1 MADITANTI
10 CVEALKRAGIFS
22 PSVAEITRARTEW
35 LEEVKTDI
43 WNRADINGNT
53 RLRTLHTTAVAPLTK
68 GQRRY
73 SLPGDFD
80 EELSVTFLD
89 GDKDLTVEGDGVAA
103 SGATKACFTF
113 DTTASDSVTEAD
125 LLGHYVFFYSGK
137 AKGQFREVVS
147 FPLANKCE
155 VDITWDTSGGDKTP
169 ASDDKA
175 RIINRTTDIEE
186 VGIQEGDDLL
196 YSKGTGKPSRF
207 FKYNDAFYLDK
218 APDQDYYGLRLRYYA
233 DLTRLT
239 VETDN
244 QLSTAATAMQ
254 DVYRKWR
261 NVLVLGV
268 LKIALFSHGDEMFIN
283 AGGEY
288 ELAISNL
295 LRKEIDYGG
304 AQVRF
309 GLSEYGDYVD

>member
-10 CVEALKRAGIFS
+10 CTEALKRAGIFS
-22 PSVAEITRARTEW
+22 PTVAEITRARTEW

-73 SLPGDFD
+73 ALPGDFD
-80 EELSVTFLD
+80 EELSVTLLD
-89 GDKDLTVEGDGVAA
+89 SDKNLIMDAVATAAIGVA
-103 SGATKACFTF
+103 KANFTF
-113 DTTASDSVTEAD
+113 DVSTSDAVTEVR
-125 LLGHYVFFYSGK
+125 LLGHYVLFYSGT

-147 FPLANKCE
+147 FPSANKCE
-155 VDITWDTSGGDKTP
+155 VDITWDTGKIP
-169 ASDDKA
+169 ASADKA

-244 QLSTAATAMQ
+244 QLSTASAAMQ

-268 LKIALFSHGDEMFIN
+268 LKIALFSHGDEMYN
-283 AGGEY
+283 TAGGEY

-309 GLSEYGDYVD
+309 GLSENGEYVD